1 MRKGGEEIRCEDERR
16 QDEEGQGH
24 AVVDHGVEHVTIIFQ
39 YTDLQLHS
47 S

>member
-1 MRKGGEEIRCEDERR
+1 MGKGGEEIRREDERG
-16 QDEEGQGH
+16 QDEEGQGQT
-24 AVVDHGVEHVTIIFQ
+24 VVDHGVEHVTIIFQ